1 MLDTPTL
8 TKKLDII
15 IPTKN
20 RYSTLVPVVCA
31 ILSRLESQDYRI
43 LIYDNTPEHARP
55 ASPQLPQ
62 DPRVSYHHDPQD
74 IDAVENFNRALDL
87 VQSEFAI
94 LIGDDDLVLPSVFEA
109 ISQME
114 RQDLDCLIQQRPT
127 YYWPGVKFSREIEY
141 FSPASLQ
148 ITREIA
154 SSVIDLDPMKELE
167 VVLERGAIYLY
178 KLPALY
184 HGLLRTRILRQM
196 REKYGA
202 YVLGPSPDI
211 SLALLIA
218 YSIRRYGMYGTPF
231 SVAGASFNSAAGMGR
246 RGEHSAKLDR
256 APAWLPGEMLK
267 KWDPAL
273 PKIWNGFT
281 VYAHSLYLVGQSV
294 KLPVSINYEAL
305 YKKMLSDNFLDIQF
319 MIGENAPIRKPK
331 LGTIVVGFMAY
342 ILRTTIQHAPKILL
356 NAMVRRHP
364 AFRFAA
370 FYTDIQ
376 NPEACIEKAESHIT
390 SFASHHR

>member
-1 MLDTPTL
+1 M

-55 ASPQLPQ
+55 AFPQLPK

-127 YYWPGVKFSREIEY
+127 YYWPDVKFSLEIDY
-141 FSPASLQ
+141 FLPASLQ
-148 ITREIA
+148 ITREITG
-154 SSVIDLDPMKELE
+154 SVINLDPMKELE

-184 HGLLRTRILRQM
+184 HGLLRTRILRQI
-196 REKYGA
+196 REMYGT

-246 RGEHSAKLDR
+246 RGEHSATLDR
-256 APAWLPGEMLK
+256 VPAWVPGEMIK

-294 KLPVSINYEAL
+294 KRPVSINYEAL
-305 YKKMLSDNFLDIQF
+305 YKKILSDNFLDIQF

-331 LGTIVVGFMAY
+331 LGTIVVGLMTY
-342 ILRTTIQHAPKILL
+342 ILRAMIQHAPNLLL
-356 NAMVRRHP
+356 NAMVRKHR

-370 FYTDIQ
+370 FYTDIK
-376 NPEACIEKAESHIT
+376 NPEACIEKAKSHIT
-390 SFASHHR
+390 SFASHHQ